1 MKANPQID
9 ELLCSFIDGELPL
22 RQQTEVQRLVARDA
36 EVAKRLRQLQNC
48 RNLIQALPAEQAPAD
63 MLEHVKRSLERRTLL
78 GDRAVSTQN
87 RAGLWHLKVRRFL
100 AAAAMIALMGGLGAV
115 VYQILAPVQP
125 SGSGRLVADG
135 TDSVPMAP
143 EITEMPAAPILVAGE
158 GFSGKLELRT
168 TAVNQADSFIKRAIE
183 NNGLKGFA
191 QSQTLVDR
199 RVYQIEC
206 SREGLDRLVADLGT
220 IWERFDSAT
229 LTVNTDRFAD
239 PVVVQSVTSRQ
250 TAQII
255 NQDSTAASAQLARST
270 AVLNRFAEAM
280 PGRGILPASD
290 DQTMTIAAPEIPR
303 PTMASNDPA
312 TKAIV
317 APPEGG
323 VKTSLTIVL
332 LNTQ

>member
-48 RNLIQALPAEQAPAD
+48 RNLINALPAEQAPAD
-63 MLEHVKRSLERRTLL
+63 MLEQVKRSLERRTLL
-78 GDRAVSTQN
+78 GDRAASTQN

-125 SGSGRLVADG
+125 SGSGRLVADA
-135 TDSVPMAP
+135 TDSAQMAP
-143 EITEMPAAPILVAGE
+143 AITATSTAPVLVAGE
-158 GFSGKLELRT
+158 GFSGRLELRT
-168 TAVNQADSFIKRAIE
+168 AALNQADSFVKRAIE
-183 NNGLKGFA
+183 NNGLQGFA

-206 SREGLDRLVADLGT
+206 SRAGLDRLVADLGT

-229 LTVNTDRFAD
+229 LAVNTGDLAD
-239 PVVVQSVTSRQ
+239 PVIVEPVTFRQ

-255 NQDSTAASAQLARST
+255 DQDSAAASVKLARST

-280 PGRGILPASD
+280 PGRDVLPASD
-290 DQTMTIAAPEIPR
+290 DQTTTIATPEMPR

-312 TKAIV
+312 TKAIA
-317 APPEGG
+317 APPEDG

>member
-48 RNLIQALPAEQAPAD
+48 RNLINALPAEQAPAD
-63 MLEHVKRSLERRTLL
+63 MLEQVKRSLERRTLL
-78 GDRAVSTQN
+78 GDRAASTQN

-125 SGSGRLVADG
+125 SGSGRLVADA
-135 TDSVPMAP
+135 TDSGQMAP
-143 EITEMPAAPILVAGE
+143 EVVETSAAPILVADE

-168 TAVNQADSFIKRAIE
+168 AALNQADSFIKRAIE

-206 SREGLDRLVADLGT
+206 SRKGLDRLVADLGT

-229 LTVNTDRFAD
+229 LTVNTDRLAD
-239 PVVVQSVTSRQ
+239 PVVVGPVTFRQ

-255 NQDSTAASAQLARST
+255 DQDSADASVRLARST

-280 PGRGILPASD
+280 PGRDVLPASD
-290 DQTMTIAAPEIPR
+290 DQTITIATPEISR
-303 PTMASNDPA
+303 PVMASNDPA
-312 TKAIV
+312 TKAIA
-317 APPEGG
+317 APPEDG